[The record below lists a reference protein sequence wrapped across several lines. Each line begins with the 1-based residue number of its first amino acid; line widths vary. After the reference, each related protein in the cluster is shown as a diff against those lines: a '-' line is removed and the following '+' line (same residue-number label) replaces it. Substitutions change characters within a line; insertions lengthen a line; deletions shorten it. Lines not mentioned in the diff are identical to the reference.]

1 MVFSSLTF
9 LCFYLPTVL
18 GVYYI
23 SPRKLKNFVLLVTG
37 LIFYAWGEPRYVFVM
52 IASAFIDYIAGR
64 IIASSDENDFRRRTA
79 CLVISVC
86 MNLALL
92 GVFKYSSFI
101 IGGINEIFGTVF
113 IDPKLPLPVGI
124 SFYTFQSMSYT
135 IDLYRGKIKVQK
147 NIVDFMAY
155 ITMFPQIVA
164 GPIVTYDKIEGQL
177 KDRSIG
183 LDRMSDGVCRFVN
196 GLGKKVLLANNVG
209 LLWEEVKAM
218 NYSELSLV
226 TAWLG
231 IIAFAF
237 QIYFDFSGYSD
248 MAIGLGKMLGFDFP
262 ENFNYPY
269 EAISITDFWRRWH
282 ITLSSW
288 FRDYLYIPLGGNRKG
303 TARTAFNLLVTWSL
317 TGLWHGASLNFIL
330 WGAYFGILIIIEKF
344 ITGKY
349 IALIPKFPA
358 KILTFV
364 LVLFGWVL
372 FETNTVTDSV
382 DYFKAMLGLNG
393 IIADSTSLY
402 AVVNY
407 GIILVVC
414 AVGSTSFVK
423 WAGKFFGKLKIDF
436 TVVAKPFI
444 ILGIMLLSLAYLV
457 SDGYNPFLYFRF

>member
-9 LCFYLPTVL
+9 FYFYLPTVL

-113 IDPKLPLPVGI
+113 IDPKLPLPIGI

-177 KDRSIG
+177 KGRSIG

-303 TARTAFNLLVTWSL
+303 TTRTAFNLLVTWSL